1 MSFIKIIIIFLNM
14 REKTVDNFTLDYN
27 NLWKMLIDKSLKK
40 TDLMKLAG
48 ISSSTLAKMG
58 KGEPVSIGVIGRI
71 CVALSCSI
79 EDVVRVVY

>member
-1 MSFIKIIIIFLNM
+1 MGKKSF
-14 REKTVDNFTLDYN
+14 DNFTLDYN
-27 NLWKMLIDKSLKK
+27 SLWKMLIDKSLKK
-40 TDLMKLAG
+40 TDLMKIAG

-79 EDVVRVVY
+79 EDIVRVVY

>member
-1 MSFIKIIIIFLNM
+1 MS
-14 REKTVDNFTLDYN
+14 EKNIDNFNLDYN

-40 TDLMKLAG
+40 TDLIKIAG

-58 KGEPVSIGVIGRI
+58 KGEPVSISVIGRI

-79 EDVVRVVY
+79 EDVVRVDY